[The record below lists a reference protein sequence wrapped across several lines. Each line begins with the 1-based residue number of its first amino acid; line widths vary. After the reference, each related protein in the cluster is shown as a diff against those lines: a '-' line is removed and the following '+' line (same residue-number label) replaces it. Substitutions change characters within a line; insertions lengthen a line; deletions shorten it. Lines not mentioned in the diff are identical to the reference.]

1 MAEEKAMDGG
11 QSNQVHRTHE
21 QLLAKIVSLA
31 PRHVETE
38 DWLSSGLKGIQ
49 SGRSILHSAYHP
61 SNRNWLILPAC
72 KLQDIEKVGESRR
85 PKQ

>member
-1 MAEEKAMDGG
+1 MLSNDPIIQQHWQQQARTPRLPFAVWEKMPRMGTEAAADRLIKNRALNMGEEKAMDGG

-38 DWLSSGLKGIQ
+38 D
-49 SGRSILHSAYHP
+49 
-61 SNRNWLILPAC
+61 
-72 KLQDIEKVGESRR
+72 
-85 PKQ
+85 

>member
-1 MAEEKAMDGG
+1 MGTEAAADRLIKNRALNMAEEKAMDGG

-38 DWLSSGLKGIQ
+38 D
-49 SGRSILHSAYHP
+49 
-61 SNRNWLILPAC
+61 
-72 KLQDIEKVGESRR
+72 
-85 PKQ
+85 